1 MKKIKAGA
9 LQMVTFIV
17 VVIALLLS
25 SFLILIHIHKQFRI
39 QTNHVVEMVKLTDR
53 GVQHALSETI
63 QIEDTTAIPLF
74 DETYKSLIIKTSFW
88 GIFKKVYTK
97 AEIKQKSFSKV
108 ALVGQEK
115 NPSNIALFLKDN
127 NRPLVIVGQTKIE
140 GQAYLPKRGVK
151 SGNIAGHSYYGTKA
165 IYGEDNEIKQFPR
178 LNPSVVD
185 HIKSLL
191 ESPIPD
197 QFDVEL
203 LNLNKRK
210 IVNSFKNNPLLAS
223 SNSAILLSEIELI
236 GHIIIQ
242 SDTKITVDESV
253 NLVDVILIAPEI
265 EIRENVKGTFQA
277 FATNNLKVSRN
288 VVLDYPSALVLYR
301 DYDKQDANEEHVL
314 EIRSKTRIK
323 GSVLYLGNTTANN
336 YDVQL
341 KIDNNVEIEGEV
353 YSEQNLELR
362 GRVYGTVYTNNFIVK
377 EGGTTYQNHL
387 YNGKINT
394 NKLTKYYVGLA
405 LEEQSKDVMKWLY

>member
-25 SFLILIHIHKQFRI
+25 SFLIIIHIHKQFRI
-39 QTNHVVEMVKLTDR
+39 QTDHVVEMVKMTDR
-53 GVQHALSETI
+53 GVQHALNETK
-63 QIEDTTAIPLF
+63 QIKDTTAIPLF
-74 DETYKSLIIKTSFW
+74 DEDYKSLVIKSSFW
-88 GIFKKVYTK
+88 GIFEKVYAK
-97 AEIKQKSFSKV
+97 SEIKQKSFSKV
-108 ALVGQEK
+108 ALFGQER
-115 NPSNIALFLKDN
+115 NPSNQALFLKDN

-165 IYGEDNEIKQFPR
+165 IYGKANEIKQFPR
-178 LNPSVVD
+178 LNPSVFD

-191 ESPIPD
+191 ELPIPN
-197 QFDVEL
+197 QFEVEP
-203 LNLNKRK
+203 LNLDERK
-210 IVNSFKNNPLLAS
+210 TVNSFKDKPLLAS

-242 SDTKITVDESV
+242 SDTKIIVDESA
-253 NLVDVILIAPEI
+253 NLVDVILMAPEI

-277 FATNNLKVSRN
+277 FATNNLRVSRN
-288 VVLDYPSALVLYR
+288 VILDYPSALVLYR
-301 DYDKQDANEEHVL
+301 DYNKEDGNEEHVL
-314 EIRSKTRIK
+314 EIGSKTRIK
-323 GSVLYLGNTTANN
+323 GSVLYLGNTTAEN

-341 KIDNNVEIEGEV
+341 KIENDVEIEGEV
-353 YSEQNLELR
+353 YCEQNLELR
-362 GRVYGTVYTNNFIVK
+362 GTVYGTVYTNNFIVK

-387 YNGKINT
+387 YNGKINA
-394 NKLTKYYVGLA
+394 NKMTKHYVGLV
-405 LEEQSKDVMKWLY
+405 LEEQSKAIMKWLY